1 MLEVTGATEVT
12 ADVTG
17 AAAEVTVDV
26 TGAAAE
32 VTGLE
37 AVVTVAEPVG
47 DEDVVAEVTG
57 AVAGATAD
65 VTVAV
70 ADVAGVVADVV
81 GVGVDAAVEVA
92 ALVAE
97 VLVTD
102 AEVAG
107 ATADVTGAV
116 AVATVEVTVD
126 VTEPEPV
133 VRPGTAG
140 TAAAVALL
148 VPEPGTDGAEVAFE
162 VADAMAEVSFDVGK
176 VAACACRE
184 DSRRRTRIPA
194 AAITTCTTRRAM
206 RRTIGCGIAAPE
218 LAGTGQT
225 RPLLPHHHGPK
236 PLPSGLFPV
245 DLAAVITCREL
256 PENHLLTRPIYW
268 LIIPR

>member
-1 MLEVTGATEVT
+1 
-12 ADVTG
+12 
-17 AAAEVTVDV
+17 
-26 TGAAAE
+26 
-32 VTGLE
+32 
-37 AVVTVAEPVG
+37 
-47 DEDVVAEVTG
+47 
-57 AVAGATAD
+57 
-65 VTVAV
+65 
-70 ADVAGVVADVV
+70 VVADAV
-81 GVGVDAAVEVA
+81 GVVVDAAVEVA

-97 VLVTD
+97 VLVAD

-107 ATADVTGAV
+107 ATTDVTGAV

-133 VRPGTAG
+133 VRLGTAG

-148 VPEPGTDGAEVAFE
+148 VLELVTDGAEVAFE
-162 VADAMAEVSFDVGK
+162 VAGATAEVSFDVGK

-225 RPLLPHHHGPK
+225 RPLLPHHHGPQTTTERTF
-236 PLPSGLFPV
+236 SGRSSRSYYLSGIGGKSPV
-245 DLAAVITCREL
+245 NPTG
-256 PENHLLTRPIYW
+256 LLVYNSSIMT
-268 LIIPR
+268 II

>member
-1 MLEVTGATEVT
+1 
-12 ADVTG
+12 
-17 AAAEVTVDV
+17 V

-32 VTGLE
+32 VTG
-37 AVVTVAEPVG
+37 AVA
-47 DEDVVAEVTG
+47 DVTG
-57 AVAGATAD
+57 A

-70 ADVAGVVADVV
+70 ADVAGVVADAV
-81 GVGVDAAVEVA
+81 GVVVDAAAEVA

-97 VLVTD
+97 VLVAD
-102 AEVAG
+102 AELAG
-107 ATADVTGAV
+107 ATTDVTGAV

-133 VRPGTAG
+133 VRLGTAG

-148 VPEPGTDGAEVAFE
+148 VLELVTDGAEVAFE
-162 VADAMAEVSFDVGK
+162 VAGATAEVSFDVGK

-194 AAITTCTTRRAM
+194 AAITACTTRRAM

-225 RPLLPHHHGPK
+225 RPLLPTIMDPK

-256 PENHLLTRPIYW
+256 AENHLLIRPAYW
-268 LIIPR
+268 FIIPR